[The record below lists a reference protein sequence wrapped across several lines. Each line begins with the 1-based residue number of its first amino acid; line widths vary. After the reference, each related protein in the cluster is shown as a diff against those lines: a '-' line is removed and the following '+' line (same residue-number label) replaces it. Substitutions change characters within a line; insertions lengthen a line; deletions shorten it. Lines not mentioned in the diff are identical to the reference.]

1 MILGLLS
8 AAVRAMSLPYR
19 LRTRLRIMAGYTR
32 LRLKLALGMRP
43 SSERFL
49 GMTLHFADYGGL
61 VFLVEE
67 IFVSGQYV
75 LEDAFV
81 PERIVDGGSNIG
93 LSVLFCR
100 WRYPQARIEAFEAD
114 PETAAILRRNIAANH
129 IEGVT
134 VHAVALSDRDGMA
147 TFRRGDTGPGSLD
160 SHLAESPD
168 TSGSFAVPTARLSTF
183 VDSTVDLLKLDVEGA
198 EALCLSELQAAGRFS
213 LVRRMIV
220 ESHHQPGGESTLAR
234 VIEHFERNG
243 WSFRV
248 TTPADSGVWSSLR
261 QDVLVYAK
269 APPGAPQT

>member
-8 AAVRAMSLPYR
+8 ATVRAMKLPYR
-19 LRTRLRIMAGYTR
+19 PATRLRIIAGYTR
-32 LRLKLALGMRP
+32 LRLKLALGMSP
-43 SSERFL
+43 STERFL
-49 GMTLHFADYGGL
+49 GMTLHFADYRGL

-75 LEDAFV
+75 LEGAAV

-93 LSVLFCR
+93 LSVLFFR
-100 WRYPQARIEAFEAD
+100 WRYPNARIDAFEAD
-114 PETAAILRRNIAANH
+114 PETAMILRRNIEANH

-134 VHAVALSDRDGMA
+134 VHALALSDRDGTA
-147 TFRRGDTGPGSLD
+147 TFERGDGGPGSLV
-160 SHLAESPD
+160 SRLAEGQD
-168 TSGSFAVPTARLSTF
+168 RTGSMAVPTAKLSTF

-198 EALCLSELQAAGRFS
+198 EAACLHELQAAGRLD

-234 VIEHFERNG
+234 VIETFERSG
-243 WSFRV
+243 WSIRL
-248 TTPADSGVWSSLR
+248 TTPANSGVWSSLR

-269 APPGAPQT
+269 APPEAPRA